1 MRYLVVGA
9 GGTGGALAAYLA
21 GGGQEV
27 TLIARG
33 AHLEAIRT
41 RGLELK
47 MGEESSLVKLPACTM
62 EEYEEKRRSGEEPA
76 PGAVF
81 VCVKGYSLPE
91 TADFLQKVVGD
102 GTVVIPILN
111 IYGTGGLLQQ
121 KLPEIVVTD
130 GCIYIASR
138 KEAPGIIKMN
148 GPLLRVVYGLRQD
161 TPPEVRERVKA
172 RLEEIRDGLTSS
184 KIKAVLSEQIEAD
197 AFRKYTLI
205 SPMATL
211 GAALNTSARDMQP
224 GGAQRDTFGKLV
236 QELMALAK
244 AKSIEL
250 PDDMV
255 EKNLDIMDH
264 MTPDTTASMQ
274 RDVAAGN
281 PSEVE
286 GLVYEVVRQAH
297 SLGVPVPEYERLAG
311 MLRERGLK

>member
-9 GGTGGALAAYLA
+9 GGTGGALAAHLVK
-21 GGGQEV
+21 GGQDV

-33 AHLEAIRT
+33 AHLEAIRA

-47 MGEESSLVKLPACTM
+47 IDREHFLAKLPAFTM
-62 EEYEEKRRSGEEPA
+62 EEYEEKRRSGAEPA
-76 PGAVF
+76 PGAVL

-91 TADFLQKVVGD
+91 TAAFLQKVVGD
-102 GTVVIPILN
+102 DTVVIPILN
-111 IYGTGGLLQQ
+111 IYGTGGRLQE
-121 KLPEIVVTD
+121 KLPGTVVTD
-130 GCIYIASR
+130 GCIYIAGQ
-138 KEAPGIIKMN
+138 KESPGVIRMS

-161 TPPEVRERVKA
+161 ASPELRERV
-172 RLEEIRDGLTSS
+172 RPLLEEIRADLVASD
-184 KIKAVLSEQIEAD
+184 IKTVLSEKIESD

-211 GAALNTSARDMQP
+211 GAALGTSARDMQP
-224 GGAQRDTFGKLV
+224 GGAHRETFVKLV
-236 QELMALAK
+236 RELMALAG
-244 AKSIEL
+244 AQSIEL
-250 PDDMV
+250 PDDMA

-281 PSEVE
+281 SSEVD